1 MKSEDKRSIE
11 CMIDEKK
18 KENANGC
25 KLQEQGNKR
34 TGIVVFFLLVII
46 LFVAVSAA
54 LMLGSVRMELQEML
68 TGLFTREE
76 TVEAIIMR
84 QIRLPRMLA
93 GLLAGVGLSVSGS
106 LLQNVTDNGM
116 ASPNIIGVNAGAG
129 FVMILMLYAIPTAGD
144 WLAVGAF
151 LGAFATTLLIVWTA
165 NRMGTSKVTIVLAGL
180 VFTTLLNAGISFMSL
195 LDTDVLATYNHFSV
209 GSLAQVKSEQ
219 LVLPAILILL
229 SVATALIWSDKIKI
243 LCLGDEMATSLG
255 VHVKRVRILC
265 LLCASAAAA
274 AVVSF
279 AGLLGFVGLIVPHIA
294 RRFAKGNLKREL
306 IYSVFAGAILV
317 LLADTVGRVVFAP
330 TEVPVGIV
338 MALIGAPFFLF
349 LLLRRGEHA

>member
-1 MKSEDKRSIE
+1 MTNDKR
-11 CMIDEKK
+11 
-18 KENANGC
+18 KENAEAY
-25 KLQEQGNKR
+25 KSHKR
-34 TGIVVFFLLVII
+34 QKKMSQAPVCLML
-46 LFVAVSAA
+46 AVMLAGAVCVA
-54 LMLGSVRMELQEML
+54 LMLGSVRMDLQEMF
-68 TGLFTREE
+68 TGLFAGGE

-84 QIRLPRMLA
+84 RIRLPRMLA
-93 GLLAGVGLSVSGS
+93 GLLAGIGLSVSGS

-129 FVMILMLYAIPTAGD
+129 FVMILMLYAVPMAGN

-180 VFTTLLNAGISFMSL
+180 VFTTLLNAGISFVSL

-219 LVLPAILILL
+219 LVLPAILILI

-255 VHVKRVRILC
+255 VHVKRVRFLC

-294 RRFAKGNLKREL
+294 RRFAKGNLKCEL

>member
-11 CMIDEKK
+11 YMINDKK
-18 KENANGC
+18 KENAEEC
-25 KLQEQGNKR
+25 KFQEQEKKR
-34 TGIVVFFLLVII
+34 TGVIGFFFLLLI
-46 LFVAVSAA
+46 LLGAVCTA
-54 LMLGSVRMELQEML
+54 LMLGSVRMELWEMF
-68 TGLFTREE
+68 TGLFAGGE

-129 FVMILMLYAIPTAGD
+129 FVMILMLYTMPMSGN

-151 LGAFATTLLIVWTA
+151 LGAFGTTLLIVWTA
-165 NRMGTSKVTIVLAGL
+165 NKIGTSKVTIVLAGL
-180 VFTTLLNAGISFMSL
+180 VFTTLLNAGISFISL

-209 GSLAQVKSEQ
+209 GSLAQVNMKQ
-219 LVLPAILILL
+219 LLIPAVLILL
-229 SVATALIWSDKIKI
+229 SFITALIWSGKIKI
-243 LCLGDEMATSLG
+243 LCLGDAMATSLG
-255 VHVKRVRILC
+255 ISVKRVRMIC
-265 LLCASAAAA
+265 LICASAAAA

-294 RRFAKGNLKREL
+294 RHFAKGELKREL
-306 IYSVFAGAILV
+306 WYSVFIGAALV
-317 LLADTVGRVVFAP
+317 LVADTLGRVIFAP

-338 MALIGAPFFLF
+338 MALVGAPFFLF